1 MCANDAFSTK
11 SIYQHLER
19 NVACS
24 HNKWIWK
31 AQIPLKLKIFLWL
44 LFKNAILTRDNLKKC
59 KCLGSPLCLYVACGK
74 VLLCFIVFIQR
85 GENLTCFSFLPFV
98 EAFGMSET
106 MYLLME
112 LLFVPLW

>member
-1 MCANDAFSTK
+1 MVVQWNLIKSTTFSRPNSSVSDVFTWCMCANDAFSTK

-74 VLLCFIVFIQR
+74 VLLCFIVFI
-85 GENLTCFSFLPFV
+85 
-98 EAFGMSET
+98 
-106 MYLLME
+106 
-112 LLFVPLW
+112 